1 MWYVRTYRE
10 DPRATVRTHSSAFQS
25 LLVCVFF
32 FFVFLS
38 LIKTPQMNDDIIR
51 AGSSQSGGQT
61 PREVP
66 GVRQNLLY
74 SRFHMVAMNKHAFL
88 AGVVILEVYS
98 ADADAGFIHCWSLLS
113 IWTPSLIWR
122 CHFVWSESL
131 MCSTMTLFH
140 LRACRCSTCALHYH
154 YLGSLI

>member
-1 MWYVRTYRE
+1 MWYVRTYHK
-10 DPRATVRTHSSAFQS
+10 DPRATVCMYSSAFQS

-38 LIKTPQMNDDIIR
+38 LIKTPQTNDDIIR

-61 PREVP
+61 PREAP
-66 GVRQNLLY
+66 GVRQNILC

-88 AGVVILEVYS
+88 AKVVILEVYS
-98 ADADAGFIHCWSLLS
+98 ACADAGFRHCWSLLS
-113 IWTPSLIWR
+113 IWTPSLMWR

-131 MCSTMTLFH
+131 MWSNSVVWCKYWVF
-140 LRACRCSTCALHYH
+140 
-154 YLGSLI
+154 